1 MNYTMEYNEYRGT
14 WNIYDVTNGEWYA
27 EGTFEQM
34 QTMMDN
40 IMDCYFEEQESY
52 CEGYDEY

>member
-1 MNYTMEYNEYRGT
+1 MNYTMEYSEERGT

-27 EGTFEQM
+27 EGTLEQM

-40 IMDCYFEEQESY
+40 IMDCYFDEQESY
-52 CEGYDEY
+52 